1 MTERAARRLG
11 LVQMPCSSDRG
22 ANFARAAALAR
33 RAREAGCSLVALQEL
48 FAGIYFPQY
57 LESRHY
63 ELAEPIP
70 GPSFDF
76 LSALARE
83 LGVVL
88 VGSLYER
95 HMEGV
100 YYNTALVFREDGSLV
115 GKARKMH
122 IPDGPQYCEKYY
134 FTPGDTGYPVFDTSF
149 GRIAVPTC
157 WDQWFPELARIYAL
171 EGAELILY
179 PTAIGDEP
187 EHPELSTADA
197 WETMIRSHAIA
208 NGCFV
213 AAVNRVGR
221 EDRMSFYGNSF
232 VADPLGRILAKAGSV
247 EQVVVADLDPGAI
260 RATRDMLQMLRDRR
274 PETYGRLL
282 AR

>member
-1 MTERAARRLG
+1 MASGT
-11 LVQMPCSSDRG
+11 DRG
-22 ANFARAAALAR
+22 ANFAKAAALAA
-33 RAREAGCSLVALQEL
+33 RARDAGASLVALQEL

-57 LESRHY
+57 LESRFY
-63 ELAEPIP
+63 ALAEPIP
-70 GPSFDF
+70 GPTFDF
-76 LSALARE
+76 LSALARD
-83 LGVVL
+83 LRVVL
-88 VGSLYER
+88 IGSLYER

-100 YYNTALVFREDGSLV
+100 YYNTALLFREDGSLA

-149 GRIAVPTC
+149 GKIAVPTC

-179 PTAIGDEP
+179 PTAIGSEP
-187 EHPELSTADA
+187 EHPELSTAEA

-208 NGCFV
+208 NGCFA

-221 EDRMSFYGNSF
+221 EDRMSFYGSSF
-232 VADPLGRILAKAGSV
+232 VADPLGRILAKAGSE
-247 EQVVVADLDPGAI
+247 EQVIVADLDPGAI
-260 RATRDMLQMLRDRR
+260 RAAREMLQMLRDRR
-274 PETYGRLL
+274 PETYARLL
-282 AR
+282 SR

>member
-1 MTERAARRLG
+1 MAERGARRVG
-11 LVQMPCSSDRG
+11 LVQMSCGSDRE
-22 ANFARAAALAR
+22 ANLAKGAALAR
-33 RAREAGCSLVALQEL
+33 RAREAGSSLIALPEL

-57 LESRHY
+57 LESRY
-63 ELAEPIP
+63 YDLAEPIP
-70 GPSFDF
+70 GPTFDF

-83 LGVVL
+83 LRVVL

-100 YYNTALVFREDGSLV
+100 YYNTALVFSEDGSLV

-179 PTAIGDEP
+179 PTAIGSEP

-197 WETMIRSHAIA
+197 WETMLRSHAIA

-221 EDRMSFYGNSF
+221 EDRMTFYGSSF
-232 VADPLGRILAKAGSV
+232 VTDPLGRIIAKAGAE
-247 EQVVVADLDPGAI
+247 EQAVLAELEPGAI
-260 RATRDMLQMLRDRR
+260 RAARDMLQMLRDRR

>member
-1 MTERAARRLG
+1 MSERQPRRLG
-11 LVQMPCSSDRG
+11 LVQMGCGPDRD
-22 ANFARAAALAR
+22 ANHARAAALAAQ
-33 RAREAGCSLVALQEL
+33 ARDAGASLVALQEL

-57 LESRHY
+57 LESRFY
-63 ELAEPIP
+63 DLAEPIP
-70 GPSFDF
+70 GPTYDF
-76 LSALARE
+76 LSRLARE
-83 LGVVL
+83 LKVVL

-95 HMEGV
+95 HMDGV
-100 YYNTALVFREDGSLV
+100 YYNTAVVFHEDGRLA

-134 FTPGDTGYPVFDTSF
+134 FTPGDTGYPVFETSF

-179 PTAIGDEP
+179 PTAIGSEP

-197 WETMIRSHAIA
+197 WETVIRSHAIA

-221 EDRMSFYGNSF
+221 EDRMTFYGGSF
-232 VADPLGRILAKAGSV
+232 VADPLGRILAKAGDG
-247 EQVVVADLDPGAI
+247 EQVLVADLDRGAI
-260 RATRDMLQMLRDRR
+260 RAARDLLQMLRDRR

-282 AR
+282 QR

>member
-1 MTERAARRLG
+1 MVERGARRLG
-11 LVQMPCSSDRG
+11 LVQMSCVPDREVNL
-22 ANFARAAALAR
+22 AKAAAGAR
-33 RAREAGCSLVALQEL
+33 QAREQGCSLVALQEL
-48 FAGIYFPQY
+48 FSGIYFPQY
-57 LESRHY
+57 LESRY
-63 ELAEPIP
+63 YDLAEPIP
-70 GPSFDF
+70 GPTFDF
-76 LSALARE
+76 LSRLAAE
-83 LGVVL
+83 LRVVL

-100 YYNTALVFREDGSLV
+100 YYNTALVFREDGSLA

-122 IPDGPQYCEKYY
+122 IPDGPQYTEKYY

-149 GRIAVPTC
+149 GRLAVPTC

-179 PTAIGDEP
+179 PTAIGSEP

-221 EDRMSFYGNSF
+221 EDGMSFFGGSF
-232 VADPLGRILAKAGSV
+232 VADPLGRVIARGGAE
-247 EQVVVADLDPGAI
+247 EQVVVADLLPGAI
-260 RATRDMLQMLRDRR
+260 RAARDMLQMLRDRR

-282 AR
+282 TR

>member
-1 MTERAARRLG
+1 
-11 LVQMPCSSDRG
+11 MPCSSDRG

-63 ELAEPIP
+63 DLAEPIP

-76 LSALARE
+76 LSALARQ